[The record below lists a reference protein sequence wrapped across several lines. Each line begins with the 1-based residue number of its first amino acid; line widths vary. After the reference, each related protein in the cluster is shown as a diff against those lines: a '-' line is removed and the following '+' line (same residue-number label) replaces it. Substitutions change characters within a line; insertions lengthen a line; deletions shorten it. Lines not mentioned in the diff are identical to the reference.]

1 MATPIENDLNSNNYL
16 IINYGDTIIRQN
28 DVTVPD
34 PPNYI
39 NITMTNEDN
48 YVINT
53 FQGYPIKDTL
63 FNYIAT
69 NWTVTKMY
77 IYPYNANYTH
87 DASKFGVSNKVTP
100 IGELVIEHANSTNNS
115 ITYNCF
121 FLISGA
127 ASLGLDKIIQYFNDA
142 NVANPTI
149 MQTVN
154 ININKLM
161 LQTDTNNPI
170 ANLTND
176 LYMYNDKNNIVL
188 VNSLPI
194 PVTSKMPTI
203 DKGFVFPI
211 TTRNPSAKYKIPSF
225 VYGTTL
231 SDQIYI
237 DCNPTGVS
245 NDDIQTYKVPI
256 SSDYTLGAAKT
267 DYQKTTTNF
276 YIFTLFVIAAYFII
290 PTAYR
295 QLIIVN
301 ISKYNDKK
309 NKLLVAD
316 VLIGISIIILTS
328 VLFGS
333 GDYDQKTWG
342 VFILVVTFMSIPLIT
357 SKRLDKEYLKGVPD
371 VYNNITLSNILN
383 ILGEYGEPFIRSK
396 TVSIFFFIIFL
407 IMVSVSFAGYYLGF
421 NTKSLQN
428 KYPSILIALLLGS
441 VLTMLT
447 VSSLTNN
454 DNLESAFDF

>member
-1 MATPIENDLNSNNYL
+1 
-16 IINYGDTIIRQN
+16 
-28 DVTVPD
+28 
-34 PPNYI
+34 
-39 NITMTNEDN
+39 
-48 YVINT
+48 
-53 FQGYPIKDTL
+53 
-63 FNYIAT
+63 
-69 NWTVTKMY
+69 
-77 IYPYNANYTH
+77 
-87 DASKFGVSNKVTP
+87 
-100 IGELVIEHANSTNNS
+100 
-115 ITYNCF
+115 
-121 FLISGA
+121 
-127 ASLGLDKIIQYFNDA
+127 
-142 NVANPTI
+142 
-149 MQTVN
+149 
-154 ININKLM
+154 M
-161 LQTDTNNPI
+161 LQTDPNNPI

-176 LYMYNDKNNIVL
+176 LYMYNDKNNNIVL

-194 PVTSKMPTI
+194 PVRNAPKFSESPIT
-203 DKGFVFPI
+203 FPI
-211 TTRNPSAKYKIPSF
+211 TTKTTSTKFKIPSF
-225 VYGTTL
+225 LYGTTL

-276 YIFTLFVIAAYFII
+276 YIFTLFVIAEYFII

-301 ISKYNDKK
+301 ISKYAKTNQD

-342 VFILVVTFMSIPLIT
+342 VFILVVTFMSIPLII
-357 SKRLDKEYLKGVPD
+357 SKRLEPNYLKGVPD
-371 VYNNITLSNILN
+371 VYNNITLSNILT

-407 IMVSVSFAGYYLGF
+407 IMVSVSFAGYYIGF

-454 DNLESAFDF
+454 DNLHP